1 MERKQYI
8 DVLRSIAIL
17 FMIEVHTSAQL
28 APSNISEESLI
39 ALIVASIGGLAAP
52 LFVTLSG
59 WGTQHSLIHK
69 SSNNDLEK
77 SIAYW
82 ATSRFLFLIGCQLIV
97 NLIAGHVFNWYTPGV
112 LSLLALCTLLA
123 VPLSKIK
130 LKTKIWFL
138 LFVSF
143 TPIINSHFF
152 NLNGDWSHIISAN
165 STFEWLDRMIFSG
178 TYPLFPWLSFFLLGG
193 IIRDSEKL
201 LNYKLMNFGILFSI
215 SFILYSILTNTK
227 WATTTGDAMLTFF
240 PASIAFIITA
250 NTTVLILFMLLQK
263 FESVLKRSK
272 IMKGFSKI
280 GNLSLTIYILHFIP
294 LRLLDIFNLN
304 EWTLLEAIII
314 TLFFT
319 FIWWPLSLIHNK
331 SFKKYSFESLLR
343 LVSAKKNIPST
354 SVRES

>member
-28 APSNISEESLI
+28 SPSNISEDSLI

-59 WGTQHSLIHK
+59 WSAQHSLIQK
-69 SSNNDLEK
+69 TNIINLEK

-82 ATSRFLFLIGCQLIV
+82 VITRSIFLLSCQILV
-97 NLIAGHVFNWYTPGV
+97 NLIASHVFNWYTPGV
-112 LSLLALCTLLA
+112 LSLLALCTLLS

-130 LKTKIWFL
+130 LETKLLFL
-138 LFVSF
+138 LFVCF
-143 TPIINSHFF
+143 TPILNSYFF
-152 NLNGDWSHIISAN
+152 NLNGEWSHIINAN
-165 STFEWLDRMIFSG
+165 SILEWVDRLIFSG
-178 TYPLFPWLSFFLLGG
+178 TYPLFPWLTFFLLGG
-193 IIRDSEKL
+193 IIRDSNNSLNNKL
-201 LNYKLMNFGILFSI
+201 SNVGVFFSI
-215 SFILYSILTNTK
+215 SFIAYSILTNAK
-227 WATTTGDAMLTFF
+227 WATTTGDAILTFF

-250 NTTVLILFMLLQK
+250 NTTVLILFILLQR
-263 FESVLKRSK
+263 FEAILKKSNVMVK
-272 IMKGFSKI
+272 FSKI

-304 EWTLLEAIII
+304 DWTLLEAIII
-314 TLFFT
+314 TLIFT
-319 FIWWPLSLIHNK
+319 FIWWPISLIHHK

-343 LVSAKKNIPST
+343 FISAKKNIPST